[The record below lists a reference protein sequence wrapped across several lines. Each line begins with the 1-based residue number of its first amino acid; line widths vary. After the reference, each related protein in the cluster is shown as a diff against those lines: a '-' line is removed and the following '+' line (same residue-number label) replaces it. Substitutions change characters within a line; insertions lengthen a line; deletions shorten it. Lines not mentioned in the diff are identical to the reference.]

1 MDDIFKDELE
11 KIVEMFDI
19 RKNIEINT
27 YFQINGIFIFL
38 VFLII
43 SPLTISKYNWF
54 LGTSNLLHI
63 LLLDNSSEMKN

>member
-43 SPLTISKYNWF
+43 SPLTISKYN
-54 LGTSNLLHI
+54 
-63 LLLDNSSEMKN
+63 

>member
-1 MDDIFKDELE
+1 MIFYQRELC
-11 KIVEMFDI
+11 KLII
-19 RKNIEINT
+19 KNLKKRFEENKL
-27 YFQINGIFIFL
+27 INGIFIFL

-54 LGTSNLLHI
+54 LGTSNLLPI